1 MNMER
6 RPAASV
12 LPRVLGVVLVVLVGL
27 LNFHIPHFF
36 IESAK
41 TSVAGSGL
49 LEVIYAVNLLG
60 ALVAAAGIATNARW
74 GWLLGVAI
82 AALSFALYVAQE
94 TVGLPG
100 LPKMWLEPSRIVSL
114 MLEAGFVCMAR
125 WHLIPGTF
133 ANMKGQEN
141 LRR

>member
-49 LEVIYAVNLLG
+49 LEMVYAINLLG
-60 ALVAAAGIATNARW
+60 ALVAAAGIAADARW
-74 GWLLGVAI
+74 GWLLGLAI
-82 AALSFALYVAQE
+82 AALSFTLYLAQE
-94 TVGLPG
+94 TVGRPE

-114 MLEAGFVCMAR
+114 MIEAGFVFVAR
-125 WHLIPGTF
+125 QHVVPRAFSPT
-133 ANMKGQEN
+133 
-141 LRR
+141 